1 SLQCNSVSH
10 ALSSSPR
17 SLRARSPLRRFPRGL
32 IGSPPPTCAA
42 NTGTLQCCDSTQAT
56 SNPVVQL
63 LLGLLGIQVPGVLQ
77 NLLVGVTCSVQVV
90 GGSCASQSA
99 CCVDNTFNGL
109 VNLGCTNVNL

>member
-1 SLQCNSVSH
+1 MQFRLSRTFVVASLVAGALAAPQVS
-10 ALSSSPR
+10 
-17 SLRARSPLRRFPRGL
+17 ARTD
-32 IGSPPPTCAA
+32 SPPPTCAA
-42 NTGTLQCCDSTQAT
+42 NTGTLQCCDTTEAT
-56 SNPVVQL
+56 SNPVLQV

-99 CCVDNTFNGL
+99 CCVGDSFSGL